1 MKVGTDGVL
10 LGAWSSGGKRI
21 LDVGTG
27 TGLVSLM
34 MAQRFPQAEI
44 VGIDIDEEACSQA
57 AENVKASPFAER
69 VKIIHVPLQNFSE
82 QEWGTFD
89 TIVSN
94 PPFFTNSLKNL
105 DKQKTLARHT
115 DTLPFDDL
123 LRGVRRLLT
132 DEGMFSL
139 IIPMDVFPLF
149 DAHASMERFFIKR
162 RCKVKTVERK
172 QPKRVLLTY
181 SKKLSLELLEEEEI
195 LTNSDGS
202 RSEWYQTLTQE
213 FYVR

>member
-21 LDVGTG
+21 LDIGTG

>member
-21 LDVGTG
+21 LDIGTG

-69 VKIIHVPLQNFSE
+69 VKIIHVPLQNFRE

-115 DTLPFDDL
+115 DTLPFVDL